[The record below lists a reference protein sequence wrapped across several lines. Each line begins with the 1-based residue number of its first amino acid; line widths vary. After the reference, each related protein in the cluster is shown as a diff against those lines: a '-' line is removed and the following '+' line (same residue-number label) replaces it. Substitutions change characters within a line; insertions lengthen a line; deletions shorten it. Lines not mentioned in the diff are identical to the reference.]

1 MASGSNNYLGF
12 ITRSQ
17 ETCRLAECKTAFKSC
32 FLHCKL
38 RLYSAGVESSGNGQ
52 AAALV
57 NGARWVAGM
66 PAQRVPVKNIR
77 LSLNHDE
84 SGVRP

>member
-1 MASGSNNYLGF
+1 LKPVLNARLVSAPENYD
-12 ITRSQ
+12 
-17 ETCRLAECKTAFKSC
+17 RLLSSLV
-32 FLHCKL
+32 FLHCEL
-38 RLYSAGVESSGNGQ
+38 RPYSAGVESSGNGQ